1 MKSLTIS
8 FAFLLVTLSS
18 SYSQSASGTWAVK
31 FSDAIISRYTPT
43 INAMT
48 SKGWEYSNTI
58 ILHGMEK
65 VYNQLPAASYTA
77 YLNYIKAYADA
88 YVNTDGTFK
97 AGVTLV
103 SLDRIHPGISLL
115 FLYEKTGLSQYA
127 TAATTLR
134 NVLVGPTAS
143 YNPYRTPLKKIF
155 WHKQSGYDNIM
166 MLDGIYMAHPFLA
179 KYGRMFND
187 AAAIDTAVNQALFA
201 YNQLFVAGPKLIK
214 HAWKEPGSS
223 GTVSWADGAG
233 NSTSVWSRAMG
244 WYTMALVDILKYV
257 PPAHP
262 KRPQLLAA
270 LSNLCAGIKTYQDA
284 ATGLWYQVVDKT
296 SATLAG
302 NYLETS
308 GSSMFVYSLKV
319 ACDSGWIS
327 SATYMPVAV
336 AGWNGVKSK
345 INNYT
350 DGMPRINDFAPAMS
364 VQNTEA
370 LYVQAS
376 LQSVDCPVS
385 AGTQHPH
392 GYAGVLMAASVM
404 EFPLSALP
412 VHFISFTAKDLTNKV
427 RLIWES
433 GTEEQLDHYEIQR
446 STNGSDFKTIGS
458 VPATAASKYSW
469 DDNNRENRLAYYRI
483 KAISLDGSANYSS
496 ILPVSGKQS
505 GQSLLISPN
514 PVIDGNLTMVINAIP
529 AGKYNLKLLSSTGEL
544 VQTKI
549 LTIQDQGST
558 VFSLPLSAVTGK
570 GVYYLQLDGNGI
582 LINKSVLIK

>member
-1 MKSLTIS
+1 
-8 FAFLLVTLSS
+8 
-18 SYSQSASGTWAVK
+18 
-31 FSDAIISRYTPT
+31 
-43 INAMT
+43 
-48 SKGWEYSNTI
+48 
-58 ILHGMEK
+58 
-65 VYNQLPAASYTA
+65 
-77 YLNYIKAYADA
+77 
-88 YVNTDGTFK
+88 
-97 AGVTLV
+97 
-103 SLDRIHPGISLL
+103 
-115 FLYEKTGLSQYA
+115 
-127 TAATTLR
+127 
-134 NVLVGPTAS
+134 
-143 YNPYRTPLKKIF
+143 
-155 WHKQSGYDNIM
+155 
-166 MLDGIYMAHPFLA
+166 
-179 KYGRMFND
+179 MFND